1 MRRRGVHKD
10 FGGVDAAVGVAREFT
25 TRAFGVNAL
34 KGKHIELHNMS
45 PEHPEYRKRQARKM
59 WLLLQRGALRP
70 EVVEDVK
77 KRFAREFGQF
87 ARRAAV

>member
-10 FGGVDAAVGVAREFT
+10 FGGMDAAVGVAREFT

-34 KGKHIELHNMS
+34 KGKHIELHKFS
-45 PEHPEYRKRQARKM
+45 TGHPEWRQRQARKM
-59 WLLLQRGALRP
+59 WAMLQRGALRP

-87 ARRAAV
+87 ARRATA